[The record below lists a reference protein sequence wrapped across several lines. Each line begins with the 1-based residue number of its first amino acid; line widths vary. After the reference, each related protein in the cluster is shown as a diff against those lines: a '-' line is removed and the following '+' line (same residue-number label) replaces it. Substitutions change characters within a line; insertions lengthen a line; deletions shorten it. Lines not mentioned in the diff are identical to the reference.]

1 LPDNARAASAIA
13 GNYWHNTIPWYI
25 AGNQPEGVREQLG
38 SKGQTESTAKATKR
52 MPGAIYILGHVEILA
67 ITGEI
72 TRAMFSAVVLEL
84 GHQDLQAQVTLG
96 TRRHTGMHR
105 PL

>member
-1 LPDNARAASAIA
+1 MPDNARAASAIA

-38 SKGQTESTAKATKR
+38 SKGQTESTAKA
-52 MPGAIYILGHVEILA
+52 GAIYILGHVEILA